1 MSYNF
6 PRIMIGS
13 TGISHGYKDCRKHK
27 LLGKIFFCVRELSQQ
42 TFDKV
47 DKNAFVRL
55 GSIFV

>member
-1 MSYNF
+1 
-6 PRIMIGS
+6 MIGS